1 MSCIFDGGNNSAK
14 SRTGVSMTSNRM
26 LEGRQAGREG
36 RKNTLVVLVNSDKNE
51 QTVVQFSPALLLHV
65 QLWGA

>member
-36 RKNTLVVLVNSDKNE
+36 RKNTLVVLS
-51 QTVVQFSPALLLHV
+51 L
-65 QLWGA
+65 